1 MTTPSTSSLGCQGTP
16 LVSRGSFIAG
26 SDRLRMGRGTKLLL
40 LELPG
45 EVNTDA
51 PIDAGL
57 DADLWILLLLEFAG
71 EAV

>member
-1 MTTPSTSSLGCQGTP
+1 
-16 LVSRGSFIAG
+16 
-26 SDRLRMGRGTKLLL
+26 MGRGTKLLL

-51 PIDAGL
+51 PKDAGL